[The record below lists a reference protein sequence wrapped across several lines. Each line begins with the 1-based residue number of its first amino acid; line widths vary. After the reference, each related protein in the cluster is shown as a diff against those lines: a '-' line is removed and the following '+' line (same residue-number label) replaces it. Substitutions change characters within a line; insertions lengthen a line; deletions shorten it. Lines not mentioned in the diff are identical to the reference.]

1 MRPTVFLAAIA
12 ALAAVFLAGCGSAK
26 VVSPKPETVIGSVPT
41 QTAPAST
48 SSTSSTGGTGGQTS
62 GTGSA
67 GNQSGKAV
75 FASNGCGSCHTYKAA
90 GSNGKIGPDLD
101 KLAQYAK
108 QAKKPLDPFVRESIV
123 NPKAYV
129 QPGFQPIMPSFA
141 SLAKPQLDALVK
153 FLTTGS

>member
-1 MRPTVFLAAIA
+1 MRPTAFLAPIA
-12 ALAAVFLAGCGSAK
+12 ALAAVFLAGCGGAK
-26 VVSPKPETVIGSVPT
+26 VVSPKPQTVIGSVPQ
-41 QTAPAST
+41 QTAST
-48 SSTSSTGGTGGQTS
+48 STSTTSSTGGTGGQTKGS
-62 GTGSA
+62 GSA

-108 QAKKPLDPFVRESIV
+108 QAKQQLDPFVRESIV

-141 SLAKPQLDALVK
+141 SLSKPQLDSLVT
-153 FLTTGS
+153 FLTKGS